1 MNDFPTMRALRSI
14 AVTVEEAT
22 PGAFEWVL
30 LERGVEWAALSR
42 AKRPVASY
50 GVAMAAGLRALQDMV
65 DDLDAGP
72 REVQAD
78 AEAPKRAT
86 FGFGFGGLK

>member
-1 MNDFPTMRALRSI
+1 MTALRSI

-30 LERGVEWAALSR
+30 LERGIEWAPLHR
-42 AKRPVASY
+42 AKRPAGTYSK
-50 GVAMAAGLRALQDMV
+50 AMAAGLLALQDLV

-72 REVQAD
+72 RE
-78 AEAPKRAT
+78 AEAGAQPPKRAT

>member
-1 MNDFPTMRALRSI
+1 MTALRSI
-14 AVTVEEAT
+14 AVTVEETT

-30 LERGVEWAALSR
+30 LERSIEWAPLHR
-42 AKRPVASY
+42 AKRPLATY
-50 GVAMAAGLRALQDMV
+50 AKAMAAGLLALQDLV

-72 REVQAD
+72 REAEAD
-78 AEAPKRAT
+78 AQPPKRAN